1 MLEDMKLVA
10 IIREVE
16 PEQVSGIV
24 RVLLEEGIHS
34 LEISL
39 SGEEMGFGCLE
50 RIQKEFA
57 GEMLQLGA
65 GTVTEMA
72 QVNRLS
78 DMGISFLLTPGYDD
92 EIVSY
97 ALSMGIEV
105 LPGVLTPTEVQ
116 QALKR
121 GITRMKLFPAD
132 AYGMNYIKS
141 LKGPFPQAEFVAVG
155 GVRED
160 NIKEFLRMGFQG
172 VAIGSNLV
180 PKRAGEKDLEEIRA
194 RACAYVL
201 AVNEG

>member
-141 LKGPFPQAEFVAVG
+141 LKGPFPPAEFVAVG

-180 PKRAGEKDLEEIRA
+180 PKRASEKNLEEIRA
-194 RACAYVL
+194 RARAYVL
-201 AVNEG
+201 AVNEE

>member
-65 GTVTEMA
+65 GTVTEKA

-180 PKRAGEKDLEEIRA
+180 PKRAGEKNLEEIRA
-194 RACAYVL
+194 RARAYVL

>member
-50 RIQKEFA
+50 RIHKEFA
-57 GEMLQLGA
+57 GAMLQLGA
-65 GTVTEMA
+65 GTVTEKA

-194 RACAYVL
+194 RARAYVL

>member
-65 GTVTEMA
+65 GTVTEKA

-194 RACAYVL
+194 RARAYVL